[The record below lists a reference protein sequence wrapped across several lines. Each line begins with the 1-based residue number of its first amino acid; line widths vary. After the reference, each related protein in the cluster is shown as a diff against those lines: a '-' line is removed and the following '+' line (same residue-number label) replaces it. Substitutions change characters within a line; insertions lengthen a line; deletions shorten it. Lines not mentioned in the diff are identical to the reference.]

1 MAGWLFLESKIWKDF
16 VFIFSTFLCFVE
28 FSVWFLLS
36 EKGFYFLREKIE
48 SGWRMLFSANLDFNV
63 QLELYLT
70 LKKIYLKYIDISQ
83 SLYF

>member
-1 MAGWLFLESKIWKDF
+1 M
-16 VFIFSTFLCFVE
+16 
-28 FSVWFLLS
+28 
-36 EKGFYFLREKIE
+36 E